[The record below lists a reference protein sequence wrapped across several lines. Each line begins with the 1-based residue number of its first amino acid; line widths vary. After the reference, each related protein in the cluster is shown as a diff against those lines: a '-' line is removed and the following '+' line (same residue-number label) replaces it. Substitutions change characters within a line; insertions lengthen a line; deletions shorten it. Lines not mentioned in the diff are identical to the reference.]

1 MNTSLEKELVCLSS
15 GDWKD
20 ARLYNV
26 LTTGSRPDTN
36 RWLDCG
42 CREVVFSRKMMLF
55 HTMHAAD
62 NCGTDNWVCGEKSL
76 DSLRNEAEEWK
87 MVEWSLRIPDET
99 RERSKKYCSNRTM
112 GNTTWDKD
120 EIWSRR
126 KTGRR
131 VRRWEEEVR
140 KRMEKWCIV
149 DSGPWTVA
157 SVPGRWEASIVP
169 ILTLTI
175 KCLTNN
181 WILNIEL
188 MVCSIFSSI
197 IGDDFK

>member
-87 MVEWSLRIPDET
+87 EPQNPR
-99 RERSKKYCSNRTM
+99 RNERKEQKVLLKSHDGQHNMRQRWDLKQKK
-112 GNTTWDKD
+112 D
-120 EIWSRR
+120 R
-126 KTGRR
+126 KESEKVGRR
-131 VRRWEEEVR
+131 GSKTHGKVMYSRQWA
-140 KRMEKWCIV
+140 M
-149 DSGPWTVA
+149 D
-157 SVPGRWEASIVP
+157 
-169 ILTLTI
+169 
-175 KCLTNN
+175 
-181 WILNIEL
+181 
-188 MVCSIFSSI
+188 SSI
-197 IGDDFK
+197 SPGEMGSVNSPNLNFNNKMFDK